1 MTNGESQEI
10 DQNLRSWTVV
20 SVTFTQIKI
29 RLDFENPIL
38 VSNGESPDVLFVQL
52 LLGSYMDEKGQSLPP
67 SVLKKV
73 YLPR

>member
-1 MTNGESQEI
+1 MTNGESKEI

-38 VSNGESPDVLFVQL
+38 VSNGESPDVLFV
-52 LLGSYMDEKGQSLPP
+52 
-67 SVLKKV
+67 
-73 YLPR
+73 